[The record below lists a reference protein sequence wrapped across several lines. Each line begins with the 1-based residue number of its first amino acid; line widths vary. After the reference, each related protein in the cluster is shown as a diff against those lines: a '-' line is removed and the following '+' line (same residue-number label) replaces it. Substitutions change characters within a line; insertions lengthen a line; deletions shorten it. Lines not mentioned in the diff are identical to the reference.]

1 MKDYVVDQMREED
14 WAQVRGIYLEG
25 IATSQATFE
34 AEVPIWEKWNAEHL
48 PYGRLVARSGENI
61 KGWCALSPVSG
72 RCIYAGV
79 AETSVY
85 VGHNCPRGRS
95 RQFLLEALLPI
106 AESNGLWTLQA
117 GVFPENV
124 GSIRLHK
131 KFGFREVG
139 RRERIG
145 RLKGVWR
152 DTILLERRSKVVGID

>member
-1 MKDYVVDQMREED
+1 MRDYVVDQMGGKD
-14 WAQVRGIYLEG
+14 WPQVRGIYLEG
-25 IATSQATFE
+25 MATGQATFE
-34 AEVPIWEKWNAEHL
+34 AEAPIWEKWNSEHL

-72 RCIYAGV
+72 RCVYAGV

-85 VGHNCPRGRS
+85 VGHHCRGEGVGS
-95 RQFLLEALLPI
+95 SLLEALLPI

-145 RLKGVWR
+145 RMKGVWR
-152 DTILLERRSKVVGID
+152 DTLLLERRSKVAGTD